1 MKMVDN
7 SSNKNIAENN
17 NEKED
22 DISLTDSDSSYVI
35 EEEIV
40 EYEISDTDE
49 EKTMNTKKVSSSL
62 HNMGES
68 ENERGSIK
76 NLEKERDAIV
86 NIDDTNKELPKG
98 TKDSVQKEIGKK
110 TVNDVNESFKNV
122 SDSMENIKI
131 RLSTSHLDVDSYNK
145 VGFDKTEKEFMRD
158 IKRMRYVVSRINDT
172 HNSLKKALHDMKG
185 NPFDIPDDE
194 AYIDLASECNTESV
208 AEVNVDFCEDDLIN
222 VDEADIFEKYILCID
237 EENREK
243 FADHYENLYNV
254 NEMFK
259 KTIFSTII
267 QSTQS
272 SLANDIEENEVAPE
286 VAVA

>member
-1 MKMVDN
+1 LV
-7 SSNKNIAENN
+7 
-17 NEKED
+17 
-22 DISLTDSDSSYVI
+22 
-35 EEEIV
+35 
-40 EYEISDTDE
+40 
-49 EKTMNTKKVSSSL
+49 
-62 HNMGES
+62 
-68 ENERGSIK
+68 
-76 NLEKERDAIV
+76 
-86 NIDDTNKELPKG
+86 
-98 TKDSVQKEIGKK
+98 KK

-286 VAVA
+286 FAVA